1 MIAKVNFSIK
11 LKAEKNI
18 YKIKLFDVDL
28 FKDDL
33 LKEISITNSGSYE
46 FLFAM
51 GDTGEFRPELQIR
64 IFNASDLEIY
74 RSEINKEL
82 NSMTIDNN
90 TGRNEKTTIDFNAIE
105 L

>member
-11 LKAEKNI
+11 LKIEKDI
-18 YKIKLFDVDL
+18 YKIKLFDIDIL
-28 FKDDL
+28 KDDL
-33 LKEISITNSGSYE
+33 LKEISITNSGTYE
-46 FLFAM
+46 FIFAM

-64 IFNASDLEIY
+64 VFNVSDLEIY

-82 NSMTIDNN
+82 NSLNVDKN
-90 TGRNEKTTIDFNAIE
+90 TGRIEKTTVNFNSIE

>member
-1 MIAKVNFSIK
+1 
-11 LKAEKNI
+11 
-18 YKIKLFDVDL
+18 
-28 FKDDL
+28 
-33 LKEISITNSGSYE
+33 
-46 FLFAM
+46 M

-90 TGRNEKTTIDFNAIE
+90 TGRIEKTTIDFNSIE

>member
-11 LKAEKNI
+11 LKIEKVI
-18 YKIKLFDVDL
+18 YKIKLFDIDL
-28 FKDDL
+28 LKDDL

-46 FLFAM
+46 FIFAM

-64 IFNASDLEIY
+64 VFNASDLELY

-82 NSMTIDNN
+82 SSLNIDKN
-90 TGRNEKTTIDFNAIE
+90 TGRIEKTTVNFNSIE

>member
-11 LKAEKNI
+11 LKIEKDI
-18 YKIKLFDVDL
+18 YKIKLFDIDL

-46 FLFAM
+46 FIFAM

-64 IFNASDLEIY
+64 VFNASDLEIY

-82 NSMTIDNN
+82 NSLNVDKN
-90 TGRNEKTTIDFNAIE
+90 TGRIEKTTVNFNSIE